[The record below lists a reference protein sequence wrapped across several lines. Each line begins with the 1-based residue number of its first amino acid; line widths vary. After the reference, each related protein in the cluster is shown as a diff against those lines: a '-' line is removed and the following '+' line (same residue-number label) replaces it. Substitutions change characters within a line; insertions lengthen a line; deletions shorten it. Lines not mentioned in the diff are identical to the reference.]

1 MPFYDGFKLFL
12 WHLLW
17 GVHLLNAAATFV
29 NFPPAGTIPEHEG
42 FWKII
47 TCAYT
52 ISAPMFWNH
61 VMQANWSIDFFWI
74 LLFLL
79 HGFPFS
85 GSKDIGI
92 LIIVLWVPFH
102 FVPNSENAHSFNI
115 LHLSFHYNLIFLH
128 PQEMCC
134 FCCSLPYFDN
144 ASLENVLINWYK
156 LLTYR
161 IFWPVFD
168 NMGKML
174 HLPYF
179 LLALE
184 HSPFI
189 LHWMQYAH
197 D

>member
-1 MPFYDGFKLFL
+1 MLL
-12 WHLLW
+12 LHLLIF
-17 GVHLLNAAATFV
+17 HLLELFQSMKDFGRLLHV
-29 NFPPAGTIPEHEG
+29 HIPSLHPCFGTMWCRQTGPE
-42 FWKII
+42 I
-47 TCAYT
+47 
-52 ISAPMFWNH
+52 
-61 VMQANWSIDFFWI
+61 FFGSY
-74 LLFLL
+74 FSYFL

-115 LHLSFHYNLIFLH
+115 LHHLSFHYNLIFLH

-134 FCCSLPYFDN
+134 FCCSLPFFDN
-144 ASLENVLINWYK
+144 ASLENVLINWYE

-184 HSPFI
+184 HGPFI